1 MFDSSAIV
9 AGDITNLQAKTTN
22 PQDPKLMKLVE
33 RKHRQEVKMLRT
45 LHDNMSDACGHQAL
59 PVAALELLVH
69 ASAAL
74 ACLLSC
80 WCRLGGMLRACLIF

>member
-1 MFDSSAIV
+1 
-9 AGDITNLQAKTTN
+9 
-22 PQDPKLMKLVE
+22 MKLVE

-45 LHDNMSDACGHQAL
+45 LHDNMSHVCGHQAL

-74 ACLLSC
+74 ACLRSC